1 MTDETYQQFS
11 HFVSSIKEP
20 IWISGQDDFQTKCL
34 IREFLHKCSD
44 DKIAEMLK
52 SVLSIEEI
60 NQLVMIKTE
69 PESEAELVEVDLNN
83 ILSSEDI
90 LSLVKTE
97 FSAFTNQFDIK
108 DQPQYE
114 QIQFEKNEIEIK
126 EESDFIQPGGFCTNL
141 FVGIKEGPSG
151 LSPRVNKQTEF
162 IQPIQE
168 RASLKTNQSDVRT
181 TLNNS
186 RNNCKRKRNENDLDL
201 QIEQEFK
208 MPIEKE
214 DKMSQTDDKNTLN
227 NESSIKVEIYKHAV
241 HQNIRFTCDPITKQL
256 VSKPSEPFLDFWRTS
271 KLTVQEL
278 ISKKVFAKV
287 CDIIQEKNTD
297 NRPRKTVEMYRHK
310 THPGVRFT
318 CDPMTKELES
328 NSKSSL
334 QVKDYLRKTKSTI
347 KELIE
352 NGLFIKVC
360 DVIMVMDVTN
370 NSKQYVALDLD

>member
-1 MTDETYQQFS
+1 MTDETHQQFS
-11 HFVSSIKEP
+11 YFVSSIKEP
-20 IWISGQDDFQTKCL
+20 IWISGQDDFQTICL

-52 SVLSIEEI
+52 SVLSIEEL
-60 NQLVMIKTE
+60 NQLFEIKTE
-69 PESEAELVEVDLNN
+69 PESEAKPVEVDLNN
-83 ILSSEDI
+83 ILSNEDI
-90 LSLVKTE
+90 

-108 DQPQYE
+108 EEPQFDQ
-114 QIQFEKNEIEIK
+114 NEFEIK
-126 EESDFIQPGGFCTNL
+126 EESDFIQPGDFCTNL

-151 LSPRVNKQTEF
+151 LSPVVNKQTEF
-162 IQPIQE
+162 IQPIDE
-168 RASLKTNQSDVRT
+168 LASLKTNQSDVRI

-186 RNNCKRKRNENDLDL
+186 QNNCKRKRNENDLDQ
-201 QIEQEFK
+201 QIKQEIK
-208 MPIEKE
+208 KPIEKE
-214 DKMSQTDDKNTLN
+214 DKISQTEDKNTLN
-227 NESSIKVEIYKHAV
+227 NEPSIKVEIYKHAV

-334 QVKDYLRKTKSTI
+334 QVKDYLKKTKSTI

>member
-1 MTDETYQQFS
+1 MTDETYKLFS
-11 HFVSSIKEP
+11 NFVSSIKEP
-20 IWISGQDDFQTKCL
+20 IWISGQDDFQTKSL

-44 DKIAEMLK
+44 DKIAQMLK

-60 NQLVMIKTE
+60 NQLVIIKTE
-69 PESEAELVEVDLNN
+69 PESEAKPVEVDLNY
-83 ILSSEDI
+83 ILSGEDI
-90 LSLVKTE
+90 

-108 DQPQYE
+108 EEPQEFE
-114 QIQFEKNEIEIK
+114 QNEFEIK
-126 EESDFIQPGGFCTNL
+126 EESDFIQPGDFCTNL

-151 LSPRVNKQTEF
+151 LSPGINKQTEF

-168 RASLKTNQSDVRT
+168 IASLKTNQSDVRT

-186 RNNCKRKRNENDLDL
+186 QNNCKRKRNENDLDL
-201 QIEQEFK
+201 QIKQAFK

-214 DKMSQTDDKNTLN
+214 DKISQTDDKNTLN
-227 NESSIKVEIYKHAV
+227 NEPSIKVEIYKHAV

-310 THPGVRFT
+310 NHPGVRFT

>member
-1 MTDETYQQFS
+1 MTNENESYQQFS

-44 DKIAEMLK
+44 DKIAQMLK
-52 SVLSIEEI
+52 SVLSLEEI
-60 NQLVMIKTE
+60 NQLVIIKTE
-69 PESEAELVEVDLNN
+69 PESEAKPVEVDLNY
-83 ILSSEDI
+83 ILSGEDI
-90 LSLVKTE
+90 

-108 DQPQYE
+108 EEPQLE
-114 QIQFEKNEIEIK
+114 QNEFEIK
-126 EESDFIQPGGFCTNL
+126 EESDFIQPGVFCTNL

-151 LSPRVNKQTEF
+151 LSPGVNKQTEF
-162 IQPIQE
+162 IEPIQE
-168 RASLKTNQSDVRT
+168 LASLQTNHVSDVRT

-186 RNNCKRKRNENDLDL
+186 QNNGKRKRNENDLDQ

-208 MPIEKE
+208 MPIKKE
-214 DKMSQTDDKNTLN
+214 DKISQTDEKSTVN

-347 KELIE
+347 KDLIE